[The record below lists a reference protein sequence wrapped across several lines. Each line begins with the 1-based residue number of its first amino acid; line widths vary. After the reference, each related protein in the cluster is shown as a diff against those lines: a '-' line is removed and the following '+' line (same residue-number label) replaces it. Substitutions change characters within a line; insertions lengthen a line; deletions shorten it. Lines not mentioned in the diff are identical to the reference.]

1 MTSRPP
7 TASATGTSRARL
19 GSIVKTARDIM
30 RKDAGLNGDLD
41 RLPLLSWLLFL
52 RAFDAEERERM
63 IIQGV
68 DFRAAL
74 SPSYQWHT
82 WADDER
88 LTGDELIKF
97 VNERLLPSLAEL
109 KSDTPG
115 DPRNVLGQVFS
126 GVRNKM
132 ASGYL
137 FRDLVNQVR
146 KIDFTSSDDIHTM
159 AYLYESLLK
168 EVRDAAGDSGEFYT
182 PRPVIRFM
190 VEQSFPQLGES
201 ILDPAC
207 GTGGFL
213 VEALTELAEAKDIG
227 IAEEERLWRNL
238 RGIEKKSD
246 PYLMCM
252 MNLLLHGVPDP
263 QVVHAN
269 ALVRMLSEVGPASKV
284 DLVLTNPP
292 FGGEEENSVAARF
305 PNGYQVRETAILFV
319 KAVIDKLR
327 SNGRC
332 AIVLPNGFL
341 FDDRSR
347 KVRED
352 LLTKCNLHTVV
363 RLGQGVFE
371 PYTKIPVNLLFF
383 ERSGPTKEVWYYKI
397 DPPQGR
403 KSYAKTRPMR
413 YEEFAECGAWWG
425 GPDRADRAESGNAW
439 CVPAPDIIAGN
450 FNLDLASPA
459 MADDLIHRPPAEL
472 LAELI
477 ATEQEILSLLISL
490 RQDLDGG
497 E

>member
-1 MTSRPP
+1 
-7 TASATGTSRARL
+7 
-19 GSIVKTARDIM
+19 M

-52 RAFDAEERERM
+52 RAFDAEEQERR
-63 IIQGV
+63 IIEGE
-68 DFRAAL
+68 DFQAAL
-74 SPSYQWHT
+74 SPSYQWRT

-97 VNERLLPSLAEL
+97 VNEKLLPYLAGL

-146 KIDFTSSDDIHTM
+146 KVDFTSSDDIHTM

-190 VEQSFPQLGES
+190 VEQSFPKLGES

-213 VEALTELAEAKDIG
+213 VEALTELTEDKSIG
-227 IAEEERLWRNL
+227 IANQELLWSNL

-263 QVVHAN
+263 QIVHAN
-269 ALVRMLSEVGPASKV
+269 ALVRMLAEVGPASKV
-284 DLVLTNPP
+284 DLILTNPP

-305 PNGYQVRETAILFV
+305 PKGYQARETAILFV
-319 KAVIDKLR
+319 KAVIDKLKP
-327 SNGRC
+327 NGRC
-332 AIVLPNGFL
+332 AIVMPNGFL
-341 FDDRSR
+341 FDDQSR

-363 RLGQGVFE
+363 RLAEGVFE
-371 PYTKIPVNLLFF
+371 PYTRIPVNLLFF
-383 ERSGPTKEVWYYKI
+383 ERSGPTKEVWYYQM
-397 DPPQGR
+397 DPPYGHKR
-403 KSYAKTRPMR
+403 YAKTRPMR
-413 YEEFAECGAWWG
+413 YEEFAECATWWG
-425 GPDRADRAESGNAW
+425 GSDRADRTENMKAW
-439 CVPAPDIIAGN
+439 RVPAVEIIEDN
-450 FNLDLASPA
+450 FNLNLTQPAAAS
-459 MADDLIHRPPAEL
+459 DDLTHRPPAEL

-477 ATEQEILSLLISL
+477 ATQQEILSLLASL
-490 RQDLDGG
+490 QVDL
-497 E
+497 EEH

>member
-1 MTSRPP
+1 
-7 TASATGTSRARL
+7 
-19 GSIVKTARDIM
+19 M

-52 RAFDAEERERM
+52 RAFDAEEQERR
-63 IIQGV
+63 IIEGE
-68 DFRAAL
+68 DFQAAL
-74 SPSYQWHT
+74 SPPHQWHT
-82 WADDER
+82 WADNER

-97 VNERLLPSLAEL
+97 VNEKLLPYLAGL
-109 KSDTPG
+109 KSDAPG

-146 KIDFTSSDDIHTM
+146 KVDFTSSDDIHTM
-159 AYLYESLLK
+159 AYIYESLLK

-190 VEQSFPQLGES
+190 VEQCFPRLGES

-213 VEALTELAEAKDIG
+213 VEVLTELTEDKSIG
-227 IAEEERLWRNL
+227 IADQKRLWANL

-263 QVVHAN
+263 LIVHAN
-269 ALVRMLSEVGPASKV
+269 ALVRMLGDVGPTSKV

-305 PNGYQVRETAILFV
+305 PAGYQVRETAVLFV
-319 KAVIDKLR
+319 KAVIDKLN

-341 FDDRSR
+341 FDDQSR

-363 RLGQGVFE
+363 RLPQGVFQ
-371 PYTKIPVNLLFF
+371 PYTPIPVNLLFF
-383 ERSGPTKEVWYYKI
+383 DRAGPTKEVWYYQI
-397 DPPQGR
+397 EPPESR
-403 KSYAKTRPMR
+403 KGYAKTRPMR
-413 YEEFAECGAWWG
+413 YEEFAECATWWG
-425 GPDRADRAESGNAW
+425 GPDRADRTECSKAW
-439 CVPAPDIIAGN
+439 CVPAADIIADN
-450 FNLDLASPA
+450 FNLDLASPGT
-459 MADDLIHRPPAEL
+459 ADDLTHRPPSEL

-477 ATEQEILSLLISL
+477 ATEHEILSLLAAL
-490 RQDLDGG
+490 QQDL
-497 E
+497 ENR

>member
-1 MTSRPP
+1 MTSTPS
-7 TASATGTSRARL
+7 SAPAAGTSRTRL
-19 GSIVKTARDIM
+19 GSIIKTARDIM

-52 RAFDAEERERM
+52 RAFDAKERERM
-63 IIQGV
+63 IIEG
-68 DFRAAL
+68 DDYRSAL
-74 SPSYQWHT
+74 GPSYQWRR
-82 WADDER
+82 WADDEH
-88 LTGDELIKF
+88 
-97 VNERLLPSLAEL
+97 LASL

-126 GVRNKM
+126 GVQNKM

-137 FRDLVNQVR
+137 LRELVNQVR
-146 KIDFTSSDDIHTM
+146 KVDFTSSDDIHTM

-190 VEQSFPQLGES
+190 VEQSFPQLGQL

-213 VEALTELAEAKDIG
+213 VEAFTELTEGKDIG
-227 IAEEERLWRNL
+227 IADQERLWRSL

-246 PYLMCM
+246 PYLLCM

-263 QVVHAN
+263 QVIHDN
-269 ALVRMLSEVGPASKV
+269 ALVRMVAEIGPASKV

-305 PNGYQVRETAILFV
+305 PKGYQVRETAILFV
-319 KAVIDKLR
+319 KAVIDKLKP
-327 SNGRC
+327 NGRC

-363 RLGQGVFE
+363 RLAQGVFE

-383 ERSGPTKEVWYYKI
+383 DRSGPTKDVWYYQV
-397 DPPQGR
+397 DPPAGR
-403 KSYAKTRPMR
+403 KGYAKTRPMR
-413 YEEFAECGAWWG
+413 YEEFAECAAWWG
-425 GPDRADRAESGNAW
+425 GPDRADRAENSKAW
-439 CVPAPDIIAGN
+439 CVPAADIISDN
-450 FNLDLASPA
+450 FNLDLAR
-459 MADDLIHRPPAEL
+459 RPPPTTSP
-472 LAELI
+472 I
-477 ATEQEILSLLISL
+477 AHQRSFCQS
-490 RQDLDGG
+490 
-497 E
+497 

>member
-1 MTSRPP
+1 MTSMPP
-7 TASATGTSRARL
+7 TAPVAGPSRARL
-19 GSIVKTARDIM
+19 GSIIKTARDIM

-52 RAFDAEERERM
+52 RAFDAKERERK
-63 IIQGV
+63 IIEGD
-68 DFRAAL
+68 DFRSAL
-74 SPSYQWHT
+74 SPSYQWRT

-88 LTGDELIKF
+88 LTGDELLKF
-97 VNERLLPSLAEL
+97 VNEKLLGYLAAL
-109 KSDTPG
+109 KSDMPG

-126 GVRNKM
+126 GVQNKM

-137 FRDLVNQVR
+137 FRELVNQVR
-146 KIDFTSSDDIHTM
+146 KLDFTSSDDIHTM

-213 VEALTELAEAKDIG
+213 VEAFNELTEGKEIG
-227 IAEEERLWRNL
+227 FADQEQLWQSL

-246 PYLMCM
+246 PYLLCM
-252 MNLLLHGVPDP
+252 MNLLLHGVRDP
-263 QVVHAN
+263 QIIHGN
-269 ALVRMLSEVGPASKV
+269 ALVRMLTETGPASKV

-305 PNGYQVRETAILFV
+305 PKGYQFRETALLFV
-319 KAVIDKLR
+319 KAVVDKLKP
-327 SNGRC
+327 NGRC

-363 RLGQGVFE
+363 RLAQGVFE

-383 ERSGPTKEVWYYKI
+383 DRSGPTKEVWYYQI
-397 DPPQGR
+397 DPPAGR
-403 KSYAKTRPMR
+403 KGYAKTRPMR
-413 YEEFAECGAWWG
+413 YEEFAECAAWWG
-425 GPDRADRAESGNAW
+425 GPDRADRTESSKAW
-439 CVPAPDIIAGN
+439 CVPAADIIADN

-459 MADDLIHRPPAEL
+459 SADDLTHRPPAEL
-472 LAELI
+472 LSELI
-477 ATEQEILSLLISL
+477 ATEQEILTLLTSL
-490 RQDLDGG
+490 QHDLKDH
-497 E
+497 